1 MSCNSK
7 EVPFKN
13 DEKNQLKYV
22 STYKMGQ
29 IGITK
34 LIEEPFKTSIN
45 KDNNSQQ
52 KQVQI
57 NIIPSNTNTNT
68 NNTNTNNTNTNTNTY
83 KAIDNNSNKKII

>member
-34 LIEEPFKTSIN
+34 LIEEPFKSSLTN
-45 KDNNSQQ
+45 DNNQTS
-52 KQVQI
+52 KRLPK
-57 NIIPSNTNTNT
+57 NIKIKKNFSILLP
-68 NNTNTNNTNTNTNTY
+68 
-83 KAIDNNSNKKII
+83 KIDNKNM